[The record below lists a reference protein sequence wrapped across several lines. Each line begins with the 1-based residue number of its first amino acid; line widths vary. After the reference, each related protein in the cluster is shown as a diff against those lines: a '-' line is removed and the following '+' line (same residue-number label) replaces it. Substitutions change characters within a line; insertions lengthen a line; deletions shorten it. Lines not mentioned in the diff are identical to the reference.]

1 MPQVMKTPLD
11 IHGNELTHTI
21 FEGLSLVYLAII
33 LELWGLG
40 WLTANLVSESIV
52 VTAVFVYS

>member
-1 MPQVMKTPLD
+1 MKTPLD